1 MIKSSKVLIN
11 DAVKQLSRYQH
22 NEEVPIVTSY
32 EHFNEM
38 SMGGIYKGTITT
50 VTARSGIGKSY
61 FSQQLEADIFDDRL
75 NPNNTNCVLL
85 RCNWEMSVLKLLTRR
100 IAKYTNSSYKRVLTT
115 IPDEQEIEKFKEVCG
130 KERDDRIFY
139 MDLPVTPEVFENELT
154 EFATINKDKDQIVIT
169 IDHIGLVKDDGRGK
183 KKAIDDL
190 VEAINRLRNKFINLS
205 FIILIQMNRD
215 IESRTELKDLA
226 PTLSDLMNS
235 DTVAQIS
242 DMVIALNVPYR
253 WGLDKYMIISGIK
266 KDGLGN
272 VIPGRYSHLKKYM
285 VHPENK
291 TTNFCTTLLEGKIPL
306 LFVHY
311 LKLRDGLDLSTYK
324 DLFVQEMI

>member
-1 MIKSSKVLIN
+1 MIKNSKTLIN
-11 DAVKQLSRYQH
+11 EAVKQLSKYQH

-32 EHFNEM
+32 DHFNEM

-50 VTARSGIGKSY
+50 LAARSGIGKSY
-61 FSQQLEADIFDDRL
+61 FAQQLEADVFDGHL
-75 NPNNTNCVLL
+75 NPGNEKYVLL

-100 IAKYTNSSYKRVLTT
+100 IAKYTGSSYKKVLTT
-115 IPDEQEIEKFKEVCG
+115 PPNDNEVEQFKQVCG
-130 KERDDRIFY
+130 KERDERIFY
-139 MDLPVTPEVFENELT
+139 MDLPVTPEIFEAELT
-154 EFATINKDKDQIVIT
+154 EFATIHSDKDHILVS

-190 VEAINRLRNKFINLS
+190 IEAINRLRNKFSNLS
-205 FIILIQMNRD
+205 FLILIQMNRE

-226 PTLSDLMNS
+226 PLLSDLMNS

-253 WGLDKYMIISGIK
+253 LGFDKYMIISGIK

-272 VIPGRYSHLKKYM
+272 TIPSRYSHLRKYM
-285 VHPENK
+285 IHPENK
-291 TTNFCTTLLEGKIPL
+291 TTNFCTTLQEGKIPL

-324 DLFVQEMI
+324 DLFIQEML

>member
-154 EFATINKDKDQIVIT
+154 EFATINKDKDHIVIT

-272 VIPGRYSHLKKYM
+272 IIPGRYSHLKKYM

>member
-154 EFATINKDKDQIVIT
+154 EFATINKDKDHIVIT